1 MAQMKESKTRL
12 ESENRMLIEKLLEQE
27 KFFKAVNN
35 FFLILFYVVVKI
47 TIFIIEIISVF

>member
-1 MAQMKESKTRL
+1 MAQLKESKTRL

-27 KFFKAVNN
+27 KLFKGVNN
-35 FFLILFYVVVKI
+35 FFLISFYVVDRI